1 MSLGTNISRLRAEHH
16 LSQGDLAEALAVSR
30 QSVSKWETD
39 SSVPDLDKLVKL
51 SQLFGVSLDEDLLEP
66 FDALCAR
73 KGYGNRSEAIR
84 DLIRRALVE
93 EDWQNPQLM
102 GAGTL
107 TLVYDHHKN
116 DLSRR
121 LTQMQHDEHDIIVA
135 TLHVH
140 LDHDNCLEVLVLKG
154 DPERVRRLADK
165 LISCK
170 GVKHGT
176 FSGTTTGR
184 DLA

>member
-1 MSLGTNISRLRAEHH
+1 MG
-16 LSQGDLAEALAVSR
+16 
-30 QSVSKWETD
+30 
-39 SSVPDLDKLVKL
+39 KLTR
-51 SQLFGVSLDEDLLEP
+51 FGVSLDEELLEP
-66 FDALCAR
+66 FDALCAV
-73 KGYGNRSEAIR
+73 KGYSNRSEAIR
-84 DLIRRALVE
+84 DLIRKALVAE
-93 EDWQNPQLM
+93 EWQQADGQ

-116 DLSRR
+116 DLARR
-121 LTQMQHDEHDIIVA
+121 LTQMQHDEHDIIIA

-140 LDHDNCLEVLVLKG
+140 LDHHNCLEVLILKG
-154 DPERVRRLADK
+154 EDARVRALADK

-176 FSGTTTGR
+176 FSGTTTGQ

>member
-1 MSLGTNISRLRAEHH
+1 MG
-16 LSQGDLAEALAVSR
+16 
-30 QSVSKWETD
+30 
-39 SSVPDLDKLVKL
+39 KLTR
-51 SQLFGVSLDEDLLEP
+51 FGVSLDEELLEP
-66 FDALCAR
+66 FDALCAV
-73 KGYGNRSEAIR
+73 KGYSNRSEAIR
-84 DLIRRALVE
+84 DLIRKALVAE
-93 EDWQNPQLM
+93 EWQQADGQ

-116 DLSRR
+116 DLARR
-121 LTQMQHDEHDIIVA
+121 LTQMQHAEHDIIIA

-140 LDHDNCLEVLVLKG
+140 LDHHNCLEVLILKG
-154 DPERVRRLADK
+154 EAARVRALADK

-176 FSGTTTGR
+176 FSGTTTGQ

>member
-1 MSLGTNISRLRAEHH
+1 MG
-16 LSQGDLAEALAVSR
+16 
-30 QSVSKWETD
+30 
-39 SSVPDLDKLVKL
+39 KLTR
-51 SQLFGVSLDEDLLEP
+51 FGVSLDEELLEP
-66 FDALCAR
+66 FDALCAV
-73 KGYGNRSEAIR
+73 KGYSNRSEAIR
-84 DLIRRALVE
+84 DLIRKALVAE
-93 EDWQNPQLM
+93 EWQQADGQ

-116 DLSRR
+116 DLARR
-121 LTQMQHDEHDIIVA
+121 LTQMQHDEHDIIIA

-140 LDHDNCLEVLVLKG
+140 LGHHNCLEVLILKG
-154 DPERVRRLADK
+154 EAARVRAQADK

-176 FSGTTTGR
+176 FSGTTTGQ

>member
-1 MSLGTNISRLRAEHH
+1 MG
-16 LSQGDLAEALAVSR
+16 
-30 QSVSKWETD
+30 
-39 SSVPDLDKLVKL
+39 KLTR
-51 SQLFGVSLDEDLLEP
+51 FGVSLDEELLEP
-66 FDALCAR
+66 FDALCAV
-73 KGYGNRSEAIR
+73 KGYSNRSEAIR
-84 DLIRRALVE
+84 DLIRKALGAE
-93 EDWQNPQLM
+93 EWQQADGQ

-116 DLSRR
+116 DLARR
-121 LTQMQHDEHDIIVA
+121 LTQMQHDEHDIIIA

-140 LDHDNCLEVLVLKG
+140 LDHHNCLEVLILKG
-154 DPERVRRLADK
+154 EAARVRALADK

-176 FSGTTTGR
+176 FSGTTTGQ

>member
-1 MSLGTNISRLRAEHH
+1 MG
-16 LSQGDLAEALAVSR
+16 
-30 QSVSKWETD
+30 
-39 SSVPDLDKLVKL
+39 KLTR
-51 SQLFGVSLDEDLLEP
+51 FGVSLDEELLEP
-66 FDALCAR
+66 FDALCAV
-73 KGYGNRSEAIR
+73 KGYSNRSEAIR
-84 DLIRRALVE
+84 DLIRKALVAE
-93 EDWQNPQLM
+93 EWHQADGQ

-121 LTQMQHDEHDIIVA
+121 LTQMQHDEHDIIIA

-140 LDHDNCLEVLVLKG
+140 LDHHNCLEVLILKG
-154 DPERVRRLADK
+154 EAARVRALADK

-176 FSGTTTGR
+176 FSGTTTGQ

>member
-1 MSLGTNISRLRAEHH
+1 MG
-16 LSQGDLAEALAVSR
+16 
-30 QSVSKWETD
+30 
-39 SSVPDLDKLVKL
+39 KLTR
-51 SQLFGVSLDEDLLEP
+51 FGVSLDEELLEP
-66 FDALCAR
+66 FDALCAV
-73 KGYGNRSEAIR
+73 KGYSNRSEAIR
-84 DLIRRALVE
+84 DLIRKALVAE
-93 EDWQNPQLM
+93 EWQQADGQ

-116 DLSRR
+116 DLARR
-121 LTQMQHDEHDIIVA
+121 LTQMQHDEHAIIIA

-140 LDHDNCLEVLVLKG
+140 LDHHNCLEVLILKG
-154 DPERVRRLADK
+154 EAARVRALADK

-176 FSGTTTGR
+176 FSGTTTGQ

>member
-1 MSLGTNISRLRAEHH
+1 MG
-16 LSQGDLAEALAVSR
+16 
-30 QSVSKWETD
+30 
-39 SSVPDLDKLVKL
+39 KLTR
-51 SQLFGVSLDEDLLEP
+51 FGVSLDEELLEP
-66 FDALCAR
+66 FDALCAV
-73 KGYGNRSEAIR
+73 KGSSTRSAAIR
-84 DLIRRALVE
+84 DLIRKALVAE
-93 EDWQNPQLM
+93 EWQQADGQ

-116 DLSRR
+116 DLARR
-121 LTQMQHDEHDIIVA
+121 LTQMQHDEHDIIIA

-140 LDHDNCLEVLVLKG
+140 LDHHNCLEVLILKG
-154 DPERVRRLADK
+154 EAARVRALADK

-176 FSGTTTGR
+176 FSGTTTGQ

>member
-1 MSLGTNISRLRAEHH
+1 MG
-16 LSQGDLAEALAVSR
+16 
-30 QSVSKWETD
+30 
-39 SSVPDLDKLVKL
+39 KLTR
-51 SQLFGVSLDEDLLEP
+51 FGVSLDEELLEP
-66 FDALCAR
+66 FDALCAV
-73 KGYGNRSEAIR
+73 KGYSNRSEAIR
-84 DLIRRALVE
+84 DLIRKALVAE
-93 EDWQNPQLM
+93 EWQQADGQ

-116 DLSRR
+116 DLARR
-121 LTQMQHDEHDIIVA
+121 LTQMQHDEHDIIIA

-140 LDHDNCLEVLVLKG
+140 LDHHNCLEVLILKG
-154 DPERVRRLADK
+154 EAARGRAVADK

-176 FSGTTTGR
+176 FSGTTTGQ

>member
-1 MSLGTNISRLRAEHH
+1 MRRTLG
-16 LSQGDLAEALAVSR
+16 
-30 QSVSKWETD
+30 
-39 SSVPDLDKLVKL
+39 KLTR
-51 SQLFGVSLDEDLLEP
+51 FGVSLDEELLEP
-66 FDALCAR
+66 FDALCAV
-73 KGYGNRSEAIR
+73 KGYSNRSEAIR
-84 DLIRRALVE
+84 DLIRKALVAE
-93 EDWQNPQLM
+93 EWQQADGQ

-116 DLSRR
+116 DLARR
-121 LTQMQHDEHDIIVA
+121 LTQMQHDEHDIIIA

-140 LDHDNCLEVLVLKG
+140 LDHHNCLEVLILKG
-154 DPERVRRLADK
+154 EAARVRALADK

-176 FSGTTTGR
+176 FSGTTTGQ

>member
-1 MSLGTNISRLRAEHH
+1 MG
-16 LSQGDLAEALAVSR
+16 
-30 QSVSKWETD
+30 
-39 SSVPDLDKLVKL
+39 KLTRV
-51 SQLFGVSLDEDLLEP
+51 GVSLDEELLEP
-66 FDALCAR
+66 FDALCAV
-73 KGYGNRSEAIR
+73 KGYSNRSEAIR
-84 DLIRRALVE
+84 DLIRKALVAE
-93 EDWQNPQLM
+93 EWQQADGQ

-116 DLSRR
+116 DLARR
-121 LTQMQHDEHDIIVA
+121 LTQMQHDEHDIIIA

-140 LDHDNCLEVLVLKG
+140 LDHHNCLEVLILKG
-154 DPERVRRLADK
+154 EAARVRALADK

-176 FSGTTTGR
+176 FSGTTTGQ

>member
-1 MSLGTNISRLRAEHH
+1 MLDSPPGTAGRCPGLQRKRIDFNPVGPA
-16 LSQGDLAEALAVSR
+16 
-30 QSVSKWETD
+30 
-39 SSVPDLDKLVKL
+39 
-51 SQLFGVSLDEDLLEP
+51 LDEELLEP
-66 FDALCAR
+66 FDALCAV
-73 KGYGNRSEAIR
+73 KGYSNRSEAIR
-84 DLIRRALVE
+84 DLIRKALVAE
-93 EDWQNPQLM
+93 EWQQADGQ

-116 DLSRR
+116 DLARR
-121 LTQMQHDEHDIIVA
+121 LTQMQHDEHDIIIA

-140 LDHDNCLEVLVLKG
+140 LDHHNCLEVLILKG
-154 DPERVRRLADK
+154 EAARVRALADK

-176 FSGTTTGR
+176 FSGTTTGQ

>member
-1 MSLGTNISRLRAEHH
+1 MG
-16 LSQGDLAEALAVSR
+16 
-30 QSVSKWETD
+30 
-39 SSVPDLDKLVKL
+39 KLTR
-51 SQLFGVSLDEDLLEP
+51 FGVSLDEELLEP
-66 FDALCAR
+66 FDALCAV
-73 KGYGNRSEAIR
+73 KGYSNRSEAIR
-84 DLIRRALVE
+84 DLIRKALVAE
-93 EDWQNPQLM
+93 AWQQADGQ

-116 DLSRR
+116 DLARR
-121 LTQMQHDEHDIIVA
+121 LTQMQHDEHDIIIA

-140 LDHDNCLEVLVLKG
+140 LDHHNCLEVLILKG
-154 DPERVRRLADK
+154 EAARVRALADK

-176 FSGTTTGR
+176 FSGTTTGQ

>member
-1 MSLGTNISRLRAEHH
+1 MG
-16 LSQGDLAEALAVSR
+16 
-30 QSVSKWETD
+30 
-39 SSVPDLDKLVKL
+39 KLTR
-51 SQLFGVSLDEDLLEP
+51 FGVSLDEELLEP
-66 FDALCAR
+66 FDALCAV
-73 KGYGNRSEAIR
+73 KGYSNRSEAIR
-84 DLIRRALVE
+84 DLIRKALVAE
-93 EDWQNPQLM
+93 EWQQADGQ

-116 DLSRR
+116 DLARR
-121 LTQMQHDEHDIIVA
+121 LTQMQHDEHDIILA

-140 LDHDNCLEVLVLKG
+140 LDHHNCLEVLILKG
-154 DPERVRRLADK
+154 EAARVRALADK

-176 FSGTTTGR
+176 FSGTTTGQ

>member
-1 MSLGTNISRLRAEHH
+1 MG
-16 LSQGDLAEALAVSR
+16 
-30 QSVSKWETD
+30 
-39 SSVPDLDKLVKL
+39 KLTR
-51 SQLFGVSLDEDLLEP
+51 FGVSLDEELLEP
-66 FDALCAR
+66 FDALCAV
-73 KGYGNRSEAIR
+73 KGYSNRSEAIR
-84 DLIRRALVE
+84 DLIRKALVAE
-93 EDWQNPQLM
+93 EWQQADGQ

-116 DLSRR
+116 DLARR
-121 LTQMQHDEHDIIVA
+121 LTQMQHDEHDIIIA

-140 LDHDNCLEVLVLKG
+140 LDHHNCLEVLILKG
-154 DPERVRRLADK
+154 EAARVRALADK

-176 FSGTTTGR
+176 FSCTTTGQ

>member
-1 MSLGTNISRLRAEHH
+1 MG
-16 LSQGDLAEALAVSR
+16 
-30 QSVSKWETD
+30 
-39 SSVPDLDKLVKL
+39 KLTR
-51 SQLFGVSLDEDLLEP
+51 FGVSLDEELLEP
-66 FDALCAR
+66 FDALCAV
-73 KGYGNRSEAIR
+73 KGYSNRSEAIR
-84 DLIRRALVE
+84 DLIRKALVAE
-93 EDWQNPQLM
+93 EWQQADGQ

-116 DLSRR
+116 DLARR
-121 LTQMQHDEHDIIVA
+121 LTQMQHDEHVIIIA

-140 LDHDNCLEVLVLKG
+140 LDHHNCLEVLILKG
-154 DPERVRRLADK
+154 EAARVRALADK

-176 FSGTTTGR
+176 FSGTTTGQ

>member
-1 MSLGTNISRLRAEHH
+1 
-16 LSQGDLAEALAVSR
+16 
-30 QSVSKWETD
+30 
-39 SSVPDLDKLVKL
+39 
-51 SQLFGVSLDEDLLEP
+51 
-66 FDALCAR
+66 
-73 KGYGNRSEAIR
+73 
-84 DLIRRALVE
+84 
-93 EDWQNPQLM
+93 M

>member
-1 MSLGTNISRLRAEHH
+1 MG
-16 LSQGDLAEALAVSR
+16 
-30 QSVSKWETD
+30 
-39 SSVPDLDKLVKL
+39 KLTR
-51 SQLFGVSLDEDLLEP
+51 FGVSLDEELLEP
-66 FDALCAR
+66 FDALCAV
-73 KGYGNRSEAIR
+73 KGYSNRSEAIR
-84 DLIRRALVE
+84 DLIRKALVAE
-93 EDWQNPQLM
+93 EWQQADGQ

-116 DLSRR
+116 DLARR
-121 LTQMQHDEHDIIVA
+121 LTQMQHDEHDIIIA

-140 LDHDNCLEVLVLKG
+140 LDHHNCLEVLILKG
-154 DPERVRRLADK
+154 EAARVRALADK

>member
-1 MSLGTNISRLRAEHH
+1 MG
-16 LSQGDLAEALAVSR
+16 
-30 QSVSKWETD
+30 
-39 SSVPDLDKLVKL
+39 KLTRG
-51 SQLFGVSLDEDLLEP
+51 GVSLDEELLEP
-66 FDALCAR
+66 FDALCAV
-73 KGYGNRSEAIR
+73 KGYSNRSEAIR
-84 DLIRRALVE
+84 DLIRKALVAE
-93 EDWQNPQLM
+93 EWQQADGQ

-116 DLSRR
+116 DLARR
-121 LTQMQHDEHDIIVA
+121 LTQMQHDEHDIIIA

-140 LDHDNCLEVLVLKG
+140 LDHHNCLEVLILKG
-154 DPERVRRLADK
+154 EAARVRALADK

-176 FSGTTTGR
+176 FSGTTTGQ